1 LKTNIIQK
9 VLLTIAILLP
19 TIGWSQQSN
28 PLPANDP
35 IVEALDSLVKL
46 NNVLRF
52 NSSSVKAVNTSDRSV
67 PVYSEEVYKARMARM
82 SSPIPMVYNDQV
94 RNYID
99 LYAYKMRGHTSRVL
113 GLSEL
118 YFPLFEEA
126 LDKEG
131 LPMELKYLAIV
142 ESALNPIAVSRAG
155 ATGLWQFMY
164 NTGKGYNLTIN
175 SFIDERRDP
184 IKSTYAACKYFK
196 DMYAIYGDWLL
207 VIASYNCGPGNV
219 NKAIRRAGGKTN
231 FWEISQYLPAE
242 TRGYVP
248 AFIAVTYVMNHSSE
262 HNIFAVQPAF
272 NYFEVDTL
280 AIEKQISLKKISE
293 TIGLPYDVIT
303 YLNPVYKS
311 GVIPQYGGP
320 GILRLPTNYVPAFI
334 AAEPTLFP
342 TVDPATASTDGVK
355 KNETESLPAVNDGK
369 DVVTEYKTE
378 VRRVKKVYTVKSGD
392 SLNAIA
398 NRLGCTVKE
407 LKSWNNLS
415 SNTIH
420 KGRQLKYYTNVKIKV
435 PVKKKPL
442 TT

>member
-1 LKTNIIQK
+1 MCPLQSK
-9 VLLTIAILLP
+9 A
-19 TIGWSQQSN
+19 QQS
-28 PLPANDP
+28 PITTSATTTIKDP

-52 NSSSVKAVNTSDRSV
+52 NNLNPKPSNTADRSV
-67 PVYSEEVYKARMARM
+67 PVYSEDVYRARISRM
-82 SSPIPMVYNDQV
+82 VSPIPLVYNEEV
-94 RNYID
+94 RKYIE

-142 ESALNPIAVSRAG
+142 ESALNPVAVSRAG

-164 NTGKGYNLTIN
+164 NTGKMYNLSIN
-175 SFIDERRDP
+175 SYIDERRDP

-231 FWEISQYLPAE
+231 FWDIAQYLPSE

-280 AIEKQISLKKISE
+280 AIEKQVSLKKISDA
-293 TIGLPYDVIT
+293 IGLPYDVIT

-311 GVIPQYGGP
+311 GTIPQYGGP
-320 GILRLPTNYVPAFI
+320 GILRLPTSYVPAFI
-334 AAEPTLFP
+334 AAEPLLFP
-342 TVDPATASTDGVK
+342 TVDPAAIAEKGQEAGTDTG
-355 KNETESLPAVNDGK
+355 SLPALNNDK
-369 DVVTEYKTE
+369 DVVVEYKTE
-378 VRRVKKVYTVKSGD
+378 IRQVKKVYTVKSGD
-392 SLNAIA
+392 SLHAIA
-398 NRLGCTVKE
+398 TRLNCTVKD
-407 LKSWNNLS
+407 LKSWNKLS

-420 KGRQLKYYTNVKIKV
+420 KGRQLKYFTNVKIKV

>member
-1 LKTNIIQK
+1 MKIKFLYIFLG
-9 VLLTIAILLP
+9 VSLLCSPAF
-19 TIGWSQQSN
+19 SQQ
-28 PLPANDP
+28 PAAVNDP
-35 IVEALDSLVKL
+35 IIEALDSLVKL

-52 NSSSVKAVNTSDRSV
+52 SNLNPKVSATADRSV
-67 PVYSEEVYKARMARM
+67 PVYSEDVYKARIARM
-82 SSPIPMVYNDQV
+82 SSPIPLTYNEQV
-94 RNYID
+94 RKYID

-131 LPMELKYLAIV
+131 LPLEFKYLAIV
-142 ESALNPIAVSRAG
+142 ESALNPVAVSRVG
-155 ATGLWQFMY
+155 ATGLWQFMF
-164 NTGKGYNLTIN
+164 NTGKMYDLTVN
-175 SFIDERRDP
+175 SYIDERRDP

-219 NKAIRRAGGKTN
+219 NKAIRRAGGKTD
-231 FWEISQYLPAE
+231 FWEIAQYLPAE

-262 HNIFAVQPAF
+262 HNIFPVQPAF

-280 AIEKQISLKKISE
+280 AIEKQISLKKIAE
-293 TIGLPYDVIT
+293 TINLPQDVIT

-311 GVIPQYGGP
+311 GVIPSSGGP

-334 AAEPTLFP
+334 AAEPMLFP
-342 TVDPATASTDGVK
+342 AVDPSTLANTSNGTTEGV
-355 KNETESLPAVNDGK
+355 NSAPAINTEK
-369 DVVTEYKTE
+369 DAGVEYKTE
-378 VRRVKKVYTVKSGD
+378 IRRVKKVYTVKSGD

-398 NRLGCTVKE
+398 ARLGCTVKD
-407 LKSWNNLS
+407 LKAWNNLS
-415 SNTIH
+415 STTIH
-420 KGRQLKYYTNVKIKV
+420 KGRQLKYFTNVKIKV

-442 TT
+442 NT